1 MAEIFEALG
10 VIIDNG
16 VVYNGVFYISYR
28 EIVCILI
35 GILATVIFDAI
46 YTEFDL
52 SKNKEFTVE
61 AGRPD
66 TITKEKL
73 NVIKNFGID
82 RISINPQ
89 SMNPETLKIIGRNHI

>member
-10 VIIDNG
+10 TIIDNG

-46 YTEFDL
+46 YTAIYVKV
-52 SKNKEFTVE
+52 SKW
-61 AGRPD
+61 
-66 TITKEKL
+66 
-73 NVIKNFGID
+73 
-82 RISINPQ
+82 
-89 SMNPETLKIIGRNHI
+89 M